1 VSELLSL
8 AIQPGTRRTVVRVR
22 GEIDLATAPKL
33 RECLAGLAG
42 DLVVDLSD
50 VSFVDSQAIG
60 LLLAEHHRREKI
72 GDCLIVCGASAMAMR
87 TFEVTGAVK
96 LLNLED
102 EAPGDPRSEPAASVS
117 RHCNHWRPGR
127 SMRAGKFL
135 SGGAAVAGH
144 GARAKARTAMNST
157 TNLRTTNP
165 LWQAQPPGGAEH
177 RPPRCS

>member
-117 RHCNHWRPGR
+117 RLRPG
-127 SMRAGKFL
+127 F
-135 SGGAAVAGH
+135 AA
-144 GARAKARTAMNST
+144 
-157 TNLRTTNP
+157 
-165 LWQAQPPGGAEH
+165 
-177 RPPRCS
+177 RP